1 MGFLKKLS
9 DFLKTTLIILSE
21 IWSEL
26 LFKIAGTLFPFY
38 IGAFILFFL
47 EPNSLGKV
55 FDPQSF
61 ILYAATFL
69 FSSMYIWYK
78 VVNTKNKNG
87 LIFFL
92 FFLLLAITV
101 SFLYA
106 FSFTDSLESK
116 RDFKNW
122 SYYLFGICIIMYIIF
137 ECISYFKT
145 SNKSFKEESDTQ
157 FDSFKDSFN
166 KIKRDGK

>member
-1 MGFLKKLS
+1 MEYLKKLS
-9 DFLKTTLIILSE
+9 DFFKTALAILNE

-47 EPNSLGKV
+47 EPNSLNKV

-69 FSSMYIWYK
+69 FSSMYIWYT

-106 FSFTDSLESK
+106 FSLTASLASTG
-116 RDFKNW
+116 DYTNW

-145 SNKSFKEESDTQ
+145 SNKTFKEESDSQ
-157 FDSFKDSFN
+157 FSSFKDSFS
-166 KIKRDGK
+166 KIKEDGE

>member
-1 MGFLKKLS
+1 MEYLKELF
-9 DFLKTTLIILSE
+9 DFFRTAIAVLIE

-47 EPNSLGKV
+47 EPESLNKV

-69 FSSMYIWYK
+69 FSSMYIWYT

-106 FSFTDSLESK
+106 FSLTDSLESK

-122 SYYLFGICIIMYIIF
+122 SYYLFGICMLMYVIF

-145 SNKSFKEESDTQ
+145 NNKTFKEESENQ
-157 FDSFKDSFN
+157 FDSFKESFN
-166 KIKRDGK
+166 KIKEDGE